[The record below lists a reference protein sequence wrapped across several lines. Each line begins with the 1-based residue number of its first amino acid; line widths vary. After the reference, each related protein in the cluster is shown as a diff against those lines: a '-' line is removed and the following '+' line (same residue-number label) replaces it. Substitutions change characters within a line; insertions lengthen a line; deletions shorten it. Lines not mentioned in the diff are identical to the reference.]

1 MRSEDWDARW
11 SDPARPP
18 SPDPN
23 RFLAAEAAGLAPGRA
38 LDLACGAGRNA
49 VWLAERGWRV
59 TAVDFSPVALVRA
72 RALADARGV
81 AVDWTEADVLAWT
94 PPAAAYDLV
103 AILYLQ
109 LPEAERR
116 PVLAGAAAAVAPGG
130 TLLLV
135 AHDLANLDG
144 GHGGPRNPA
153 VLTTPEAVAREL
165 PGLEVGR
172 AERVERPVALEGGG
186 RATAIDTLARASRPA
201 PVLSR

>member
-1 MRSEDWDARW
+1 MRSGDWDARW

-18 SPDPN
+18 SPEPN
-23 RFLAAEAAGLAPGRA
+23 RFLAAEAEGLEPGRA

-59 TAVDFSPVALVRA
+59 AAVDFSPVALAAA
-72 RALADARGV
+72 RRLAAARGV
-81 AVDWTEADVLAWT
+81 AVDWTEADVLGWT
-94 PPAAAYDLV
+94 PPGAYDLV

-130 TLLLV
+130 TLLFV
-135 AHDLANLDG
+135 AHDLANLEG

-153 VLTTPEAVAREL
+153 VLTTPEAVAGEL
-165 PGLEVGR
+165 PGLEVER
-172 AERVERPVALEGGG
+172 AERVGRPVPLEGGAE
-186 RATAIDTLARASRPA
+186 ATAVDTLVRASRPRPA
-201 PVLSR
+201 LSR